1 MFTSKFEKL
10 CNEYRENKRCIEE
23 LEAMN
28 DGIKNDIIALMGGND
43 TMIEGAAKVTN
54 KTVNSTRFNSK
65 EFGKAYPELFRK
77 YSAPVSYKRFT
88 VY

>member
-1 MFTSKFEKL
+1 MITSKFERL
-10 CNEYRENKRCIEE
+10 CNEYRENKRMIEE

-28 DGIKNDIIALMGGND
+28 DIIKNDIIALMGNND

-65 EFGKAYPELFRK
+65 EFGKAYPDLFRE

-88 VY
+88 VV

>member
-1 MFTSKFEKL
+1 MFKSKFERL
-10 CNEYRENKRCIEE
+10 CNEYRENKRMIEE

-28 DGIKNDIIALMGGND
+28 DNIKTEIIALMGDSD
-43 TMIEGAAKVTN
+43 TMTAGAAKVTN

-65 EFGKAYPELFRK
+65 EFGKAYPDLFRE
-77 YSAPVSYKRFT
+77 YSALVSYKRFT

>member
-1 MFTSKFEKL
+1 MFKSKFERL
-10 CNEYRENKRCIEE
+10 CNEYRENKRMMEE

-28 DGIKNDIIALMGGND
+28 DNIKSEIIALMGDND
-43 TMIEGAAKVTN
+43 TMAAGAAKVTN

-65 EFGKAYPELFRK
+65 EFGRAYPDLFRE
-77 YSAPVSYKRFT
+77 YSSLVSYKRFT

>member
-10 CNEYRENKRCIEE
+10 CNEYRENKRMIEE

-28 DGIKNDIIALMGGND
+28 DSIKSEIVALMGDSD
-43 TMIEGAAKVTN
+43 TMTAGAAKVTN

-65 EFGKAYPELFRK
+65 EFEKAHPDLYKE

>member
-1 MFTSKFEKL
+1 MFKSKFEKL
-10 CNEYRENKRCIEE
+10 CDDYRKNKRCIEE

-28 DGIKNDIIALMGGND
+28 DGIKSEIIALMGDSD
-43 TMIEGAAKVTN
+43 TMAAGAAKATN
-54 KTVNSTRFNSK
+54 KTVTSSRFNSK
-65 EFGKAYPELFRK
+65 KFEKVYPELFRE

>member
-28 DGIKNDIIALMGGND
+28 ENIKSNIIALMGDND
-43 TMIEGAAKVTN
+43 TMTEGATKVTN
-54 KTVNSTRFNSK
+54 KIVNSTRFNSK
-65 EFGKAYPELFRK
+65 EFSKMYPDL
-77 YSAPVSYKRFT
+77 YSEYSTNVSYKRFT

>member
-1 MFTSKFEKL
+1 MFMSKFEKL
-10 CNEYRENKRCIEE
+10 CNSYRKNKRCIEE

-28 DGIKNDIIALMGGND
+28 DGIKAEIIALMGDND
-43 TMIEGAAKVTN
+43 TMAAGSAKAVN
-54 KTVNSTRFNSK
+54 KTVNSMRFNSK
-65 EFGKAYPELFRK
+65 EFEKAHPELFRK